1 MVGAETYRTLRNLG
15 ISTICTLQDMPVEL
29 LEQVLG
35 KNGRA
40 IWRKAHGLDTAPVVA
55 YNERKS
61 ISTERT
67 FAKDTTDGDK
77 LHAIM
82 LAMAENLAFQLRRG
96 DKLSACVTVKVRY
109 ADFSTKSMQRRIPYT
124 AADHHLV
131 PVAKELLEKLLD
143 RRVRVRLIGVRYSHL
158 VGGGC
163 QVHLFDD
170 TEERLRLY
178 EAMDH
183 IRIRYG
189 DRSVVRAAGLE
200 ARTIGRSNPFNGGPP
215 PLLAHRH
222 Q

>member
-15 ISTICTLQDMPVEL
+15 ISTIRTLQDMPVEL
-29 LEQVLG
+29 IQQVLG
-35 KNGRA
+35 KTGGDLEEGPWSGRS
-40 IWRKAHGLDTAPVVA
+40 PVVA

-96 DKLSACVTVKVRY
+96 DKLMACVTVKVRY

-124 AADHHLV
+124 AADHQLV
-131 PVAKELLEKLLD
+131 PIAKDLLEQLLD
-143 RRVRVRLIGVRYSHL
+143 KRVRVAHR
-158 VGGGC
+158 
-163 QVHLFDD
+163 
-170 TEERLRLY
+170 
-178 EAMDH
+178 
-183 IRIRYG
+183 
-189 DRSVVRAAGLE
+189 RATAIWWGADAKSPCSTTPKSASALPSAGPHPRAVWRPKCGARRRLE
-200 ARTIGRSNPFNGGPP
+200 ARTIGRTNPFNGGPP